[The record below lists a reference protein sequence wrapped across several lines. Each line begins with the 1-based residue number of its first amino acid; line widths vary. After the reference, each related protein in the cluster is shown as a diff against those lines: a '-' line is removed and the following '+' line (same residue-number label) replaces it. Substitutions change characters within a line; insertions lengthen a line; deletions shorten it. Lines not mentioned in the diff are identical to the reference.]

1 MDYAAFLNELKGT
14 IDSFVNA
21 ANEGTTNKSQALA
34 ARKLSMKLTIDLKN
48 FRKASVAN
56 DKKK

>member
-1 MDYAAFLNELKGT
+1 MDYAEFLKELKGT
-14 IDSFVNA
+14 IESFVNA
-21 ANEGTTNKSQALA
+21 ADAGTTNKGQALA

-48 FRKASVAN
+48 FRKASIAN